1 VTEPTGEEVRR
12 SAYVALLGA
21 PNAGKSTLLNGLVG
35 AKVSIVTPKVQTT
48 RRRLLGITVVGPVQ
62 LVFVDTPGIFAPRRR
77 LDRAMVQAAWRGAA
91 EADIV
96 VVLVDA
102 TRTKG
107 DVDTQTIVA
116 GLKQAKRR
124 AILALNKSDVAPREN
139 LLRLAKTLDADGI
152 FDAVFMLSAL
162 TGDGVEDLK
171 AALLKLAPAGPWHF
185 PADQLA
191 DAPERFL
198 AAEATREQLFLQLH
212 QEVPYALTVEPETW
226 EDFVDGSVRIGQVI
240 FVERD
245 SQKAI
250 VLGHGGQRIKAV
262 REAAQREIEAMLGR
276 RVHLFLQVT
285 VRQGWADDPERFQ
298 ALGLNYE
305 A

>member
-1 VTEPTGEEVRR
+1 MTEPAGEEVRR